1 MTETRWLAA
10 KQHTWIDRYVFVRKS
25 KLLKARTEGYT
36 QACLDIAE
44 RLPTADHIIA
54 GSQIFEPMTVTG
66 EATIF
71 GCTFHGMGD
80 GSALTIT
87 EA

>member
-1 MTETRWLAA
+1 MTVKITPA
-10 KQHTWIDRYVFVRKS
+10 KRHTWIDRYVFVRKS
-25 KLLKARTEGYT
+25 KLQAARSAGYN

-54 GSQIFEPMTVTG
+54 GSQVFEPVSIVG
-66 EATIF
+66 ETAVF

-80 GSALTIT
+80 GAALTIT